1 MDGIKHKILTRQGGR
16 KDNQDFFGYQETKHG
31 FLVVVCDGMGGAKGG
46 RTASELAV
54 DIIIEQVSSSLF
66 DEADQILTE
75 AIKKANEIIYQTG
88 LTNTELQGMG
98 TTVVALLIDEEKATT
113 AHVGDSRIYQV
124 RGLHKVFRT
133 FDHSM
138 VFELVKRGTLTE
150 EQARLSAE
158 SNVILRALGT
168 KKEVEVE
175 ITRDLPY
182 LKGDRFLLCSDGIS
196 GAVTEKNIIK
206 LINSN
211 KSVDITAETIVKTV
225 DRVGIDNG
233 GKHDNLTA
241 AIIEVSTNSKI
252 KPKMDKKAKLI
263 IGILSLLLLISWAVI
278 ACLFYKDLINSNTGP
293 NKTQTEAVD
302 NSAQEKSKSETEKTN
317 TSVKQSKQNNKIDK

>member
-1 MDGIKHKILTRQGGR
+1 MDEIKHKILTRQGGR
-16 KDNQDFFGYQETKHG
+16 KDNQDFFGCKETKHG

-46 RTASELAV
+46 RTASEMAV
-54 DIIIEQVSSSLF
+54 NQIIEQVCSSPF
-66 DEADQILTE
+66 DEADQILTD
-75 AIKKANEIIYQTG
+75 AIKTANKAIFQAGQANPD
-88 LTNTELQGMG
+88 LQGMG

-124 RGLHKVFRT
+124 RGSRKVFRT

-168 KKEVEVE
+168 KMDVDIE

-182 LKGDRFLLCSDGIS
+182 LKGDRFLLCSDGIC
-196 GAVTEKNIIK
+196 GAVTEKYIIK

-211 KSVDITAETIVKTV
+211 KSVDITAEKIVSTV
-225 DRVGIDNG
+225 DRIGIDNG

-241 AIIEVSTNSKI
+241 AIVELNTNSKI

-263 IGILSLLLLISWAVI
+263 IGILSLLLLISWVVI
-278 ACLFYKDLINSNTGP
+278 AWQFSTQHTSKSDI
-293 NKTQTEAVD
+293 NKTD
-302 NSAQEKSKSETEKTN
+302 NSVQQEIIK
-317 TSVKQSKQNNKIDK
+317 NK